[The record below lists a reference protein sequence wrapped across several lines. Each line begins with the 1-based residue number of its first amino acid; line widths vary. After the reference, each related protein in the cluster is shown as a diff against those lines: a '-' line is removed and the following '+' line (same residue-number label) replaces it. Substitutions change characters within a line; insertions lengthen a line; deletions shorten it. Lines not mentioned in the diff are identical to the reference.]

1 MENENSCEKDPKG
14 EYPYTGP
21 NCPPESIEDEI
32 VSSKLCIHNIGSVDI
47 GDLPDLPTD
56 VTPPDAPTIDDI
68 TEVLLTGNGAFD
80 VFMRAG
86 SAQLQSQYDAGRIK
100 GADFANAYIQMMQLM
115 MTNATQFVIKKFEVE
130 MAGEMF
136 KVQYLKGA
144 YDAITA
150 EYTANKMM
158 ADAHLTKVQACE
170 LPLNSAADRILK
182 AEQAKAQAKSVDLYD
197 RQIKGFDDKNQEG
210 IFKIIMD
217 AWAAQGVEITA
228 NQAES
233 VLANLKNTTL
243 DDKIL
248 RMMNENGIT

>member
-1 MENENSCEKDPKG
+1 MANPSCS
-14 EYPYTGP
+14 TGP
-21 NCPPESIEDEI
+21 NCPPESIENEI
-32 VSSKLCIHNIGSVDI
+32 INSQQCIDQVGNVDI
-47 GDLPDLPTD
+47 GDLPELPTD
-56 VTPPDAPTIDDI
+56 VTPPDAPTVGDI
-68 TEVLLTGNGAFD
+68 TEVVLDGNGAFD

-100 GADFANAYIQMMQLM
+100 GADFAAAYIQMMQLM
-115 MTNATQFVIKKFEVE
+115 MTNATQFVLKKFEVE

-158 ADAHLTKVQACE
+158 ADAYLTKVQACE

-182 AEQAKAQAKSVDLYD
+182 EEQAKSQAKSVDLYD

-217 AWAAQGVEITA
+217 SWAAQGVEITS
-228 NQAES
+228 NQADS
-233 VLANLKNTTL
+233 VLENLNKGRL
-243 DDKIL
+243 DSRIL
-248 RMMNENGIT
+248 NIMNENGIT